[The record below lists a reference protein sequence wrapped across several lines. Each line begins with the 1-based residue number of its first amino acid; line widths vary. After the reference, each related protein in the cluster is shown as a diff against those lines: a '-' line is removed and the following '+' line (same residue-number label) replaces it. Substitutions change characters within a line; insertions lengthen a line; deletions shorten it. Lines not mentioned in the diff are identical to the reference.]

1 MSPGMPF
8 IKSQSWKGKRIFLV
22 PAVMILLLLTF
33 IVTDFLAPL
42 PSYTKG
48 YSTVIYSRDGKIIH
62 CFLSPDDKWRIRA
75 DYDEISGDLTDAI
88 INKEDK
94 YFYYH
99 PGINTVAVVRAMFN
113 NVTHG
118 RRTSGAST
126 ITMQL
131 ARLMEPADRNLAS
144 KIKEAFR
151 ALQLEWHF
159 SKREILTMYMN
170 LLPYGSNIEGIK
182 SASLIY
188 FNELPKEL
196 SPAQIVM
203 LTVIPNNP
211 NNLMPHKR
219 SALLMNRN
227 RWLLKFGKKGI
238 FSGSEVEDALSE
250 SFESKR
256 YLLPKAAP
264 HLSYRLKSEL
274 ARTTGSSTSGFREAL
289 IPLQSDRIITSLDLE
304 LQSKVESLVA
314 NYIRS
319 LRTLQITNS
328 AVFVMDNKTREVL
341 AYVGSAGFNEVEYSG
356 QVDGVTAIRSPGSTL
371 KPALYMLGFD
381 KGMISPKTVV
391 SDVPVNFSG
400 YRPENYDETYRGKVS
415 IEQALALSLNVPA
428 VDLLDKMG
436 VEEMNSLLTSAGF
449 DWIAKN
455 KKKTGLSMILGGCGT
470 TLEELTALYS
480 SFANYGKWHK
490 PEYIHNRND
499 SDTTCQK
506 ICTPASSYMITQ
518 ILTELKRPD
527 LPNEYTETANLPRVA
542 WKTGTSYGRKD
553 AWAIGYNAG
562 YSVGVWTGN
571 FDGRGVPE
579 LNGTDCAVPLL
590 FMIFNQ
596 LPKSEDEWFHSTP
609 DADFRLVCS
618 ETGMVADTFCHNVI
632 METFI
637 PGISPSMRCN
647 HLKPVFT
654 NSKQTM
660 SYCNDCLPEAGYRVS
675 FYPNYPPELISY
687 YEEMNIPY
695 KRIPDHNL
703 ECNSLNTDGLNPVI
717 TSLTEGAEYIVFAGR
732 KQQLLLK
739 SSCANGT
746 SYVFWYVDKKF
757 HKKAKPYESVYIQA
771 EKGLHTVTCTDD
783 KGRSSDIRFT
793 VTSI

>member
-1 MSPGMPF
+1 MAVRVPL
-8 IKSQSWKGKRIFLV
+8 IKWKNRKGRGLIIFLLSS
-22 PAVMILLLLTF
+22 ASLLLFF
-33 IVTDFLAPL
+33 ISLDLIFPL
-42 PSYTKG
+42 PAYTKG
-48 YSTVIYSRDGKIIH
+48 YSTVIYSRDGEIIH

-75 DYDEISGDLTDAI
+75 DYEEISGHLTDAI

-99 PGINTVAVVRAMFN
+99 PGINPAAIIRALFN
-113 NVTHG
+113 NVIKG

-126 ITMQL
+126 ISMQL

-170 LLPYGSNIEGIK
+170 LLPYGSNIEGVK

-196 SPAQIVM
+196 SPAQVVM

-211 NNLMPHKR
+211 NNLMPQKR
-219 SALLMNRN
+219 SALMMNRN
-227 RWLLKFGKKGI
+227 RWLLNFGKMGI
-238 FSGSEVEDALSE
+238 FSPGEVEDALSE

-264 HLSYRLKSEL
+264 HLSYRIKSEL
-274 ARTTGSSTSGFREAL
+274 LSKTASGKGFKEAL
-289 IPLQSDRIITSLDLE
+289 QPEQTDRIITGIDLE
-304 LQSKVESLVA
+304 LQAKVESLVA
-314 NYIRS
+314 NYIRI
-319 LRTLQITNS
+319 LRTLQITNT
-328 AVFVMDNKTREVL
+328 AVLIMDNYTREVM
-341 AYVGSAGFNEVEYSG
+341 AYVGSAGFNEIEFSG

-371 KPALYMLGFD
+371 KPALYMMGFD

-400 YRPENYDETYRGKVS
+400 YRPENYDESYRGKVS

-436 VEEMNSLLTSAGF
+436 VEEMNSLLASAGF
-449 DWIAKN
+449 NWISKN
-455 KKKTGLSMILGGCGT
+455 RKKTGLSMILGGCGT
-470 TLEELTALYS
+470 SLEELTALYS
-480 SFANYGKWHK
+480 AFANYGEWHK
-490 PEYIHNRND
+490 PEYFHKEKNR
-499 SDTTCQK
+499 DTTVQK
-506 ICTPASSYMITQ
+506 ICSPASSYMITQ

-562 YSVGVWTGN
+562 YTVGVWTGN

-596 LPKSEDEWFHSTP
+596 LPKPDDEWFHSTP

-618 ETGMVADTFCHNVI
+618 ETGMVPDTFCHNVI

-654 NSKQTM
+654 NSTQTM
-660 SYCNDCLPEAGYRVS
+660 SFCNECLPDAGYRVS
-675 FYPNYPPELISY
+675 FFPNHSPELISY

-695 KRIPDHNL
+695 KRIPDHNP
-703 ECNSLNTDGLNPVI
+703 ECNALSVSGAAPVI
-717 TSLTEGAEYIVFAGR
+717 TSLTDGAEYLVFAGR

-746 SYVFWYVDKKF
+746 SYVIWYVDNKF
-757 HKKAKPYESVYIQA
+757 LKKAKPYESVYIQA
-771 EKGLHTVTCTDD
+771 EKGLHKVTCTDD